1 LVVTAQAPRVN
12 PLLVAA
18 LEHLDDRHVPI
29 AETNRR
35 LGQLAGSIDVPRPSY
50 QQVRV
55 LVHAVRERQEAR
67 RAARR
72 AAVDLILD
80 VQFRRRP
87 PDALLELLHG
97 YADGGW

>member
-1 LVVTAQAPRVN
+1 VPRQAPR
-12 PLLVAA
+12 LDLKLVAA
-18 LEHLDDRHVPI
+18 LEHLDDPKLPI

-35 LGQLAGSIDVPRPSY
+35 LGELAVSMGLPRPSY

-55 LVHAVRERQEAR
+55 LVQRNRERRMTR

-72 AAVDLILD
+72 AALDLILD

-87 PDALLELLHG
+87 PEALLELLQG
-97 YADGGW
+97 YADGSW